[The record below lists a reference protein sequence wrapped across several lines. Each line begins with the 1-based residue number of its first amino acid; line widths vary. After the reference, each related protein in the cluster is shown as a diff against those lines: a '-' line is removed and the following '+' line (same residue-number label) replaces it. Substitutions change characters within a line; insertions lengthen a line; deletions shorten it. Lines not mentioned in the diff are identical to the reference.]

1 MSNRSTTRQRTTHTT
16 IPTPPLQR
24 TTSRPGSSRPTTPST
39 RGDIPTRK
47 SSTNLKLAQ
56 STKPSSPHPNHN
68 QQEYPHMAEQPA
80 TPTPRKPRR
89 TRKGA
94 KPSDQRYDDTV
105 VADEPVEQMHDI
117 STEDE
122 ETLFDILGV
131 SSPAPAPADR
141 KAENGMLRLSKDDMH
156 LALGKGTRQAA
167 RKGRGNPD
175 SQANTDSD
183 TGRVHV
189 RRGQTEG
196 SPAPRKR
203 EGRGEG
209 RRAAPGEAGQE
220 KGGSDG
226 DLPREQRRGK
236 KGSKQASPLVGGDG
250 NASLE
255 LGTKKGLPA
264 KPKVS
269 GLSATRPSHGPT
281 SVQAAQPAASE
292 EEDHNTFETASLS
305 QSLPSRGL
313 PVRAPSKGG
322 KSSKAKKSGGSGDE
336 SAVWE
341 MPEVAGG
348 QELTWQQKLQASA
361 STTPTDSPRRSNKT
375 AVAEKRTKK
384 QSSATAIKPY
394 PVPSSHAS
402 PAVSSPFNPR
412 PVHARRA
419 SADTIPT
426 SAPVNRSIPISAFDS
441 HIPFHTGYNVHRAP
455 QTPAKGVAVA
465 HGNFSNGIL
474 PIVGSGEFPRLPGGL
489 NGAGSGPAAAA
500 GGERRGSANVP
511 GLGPKY
517 AGPTFHNSPAAAS
530 LSKPDLEDF

>member
-1 MSNRSTTRQRTTHTT
+1 MSNRSTTRHRTTHTT
-16 IPTPPLQR
+16 IPTPPLTR
-24 TTSRPGSSRPTTPST
+24 TTSRPGSSRPTTPSS
-39 RGDIPTRK
+39 RGDISSRK

-56 STKPSSPHPNHN
+56 PSNPHHHHLSHDH
-68 QQEYPHMAEQPA
+68 QEYPPHMAEQPS

-105 VADEPVEQMHDI
+105 VADEPVDRSNDI

-131 SSPAPAPADR
+131 SSPAPAAVEG
-141 KAENGMLRLSKDDMH
+141 KAENGVLRLSSEDMNV
-156 LALGKGTRQAA
+156 ALGKGKRQNG

-183 TGRVHV
+183 TGRAT
-189 RRGQTEG
+189 RRGQAEG
-196 SPAPRKR
+196 SPAPKKR
-203 EGRGEG
+203 EAKGRARRTVEG
-209 RRAAPGEAGQE
+209 TEVEE

-226 DLPREQRRGK
+226 DRPREQRRGK
-236 KGSKQASPLVGGDG
+236 KGSKQASTLVDGDNTSG
-250 NASLE
+250 LD
-255 LGTKKGLPA
+255 LGAKKGLPA

-269 GLSATRPSHGPT
+269 GLSATRPSNGT
-281 SVQAAQPAASE
+281 RNIQAAQTPAP
-292 EEDHNTFETASLS
+292 EDDFSAFETASLS

-313 PVRAPSKGG
+313 AGPTNGKNGKSKG
-322 KSSKAKKSGGSGDE
+322 KKNGGSGDE

-348 QELTWQQKLQASA
+348 QELTWQQKLQAS
-361 STTPTDSPRRSNKT
+361 TTPNDSPRRNNKN
-375 AVAEKRTKK
+375 AVTEKRTKK
-384 QSSATAIKPY
+384 HSTSTAIQPY
-394 PVPSSHAS
+394 PAPSTNAL
-402 PAVSSPFNPR
+402 PPVSSPFNPR
-412 PVHARRA
+412 PMHTRRA

-465 HGNFSNGIL
+465 NGNLSNGIL
-474 PIVGSGEFPRLPGGL
+474 PIVGSGEFPRLQGGL
-489 NGAGSGPAAAA
+489 GAQSAGSGAGAVG

-511 GLGPKY
+511 GFGPKY
-517 AGPTFHNSPAAAS
+517 AGPTFHNSPAGAS